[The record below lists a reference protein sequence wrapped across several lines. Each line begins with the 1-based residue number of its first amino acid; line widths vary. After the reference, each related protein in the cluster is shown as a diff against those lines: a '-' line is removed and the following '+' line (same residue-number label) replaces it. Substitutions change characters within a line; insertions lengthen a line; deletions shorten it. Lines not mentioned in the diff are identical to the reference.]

1 MLTNAQNEI
10 SSSIKSVIGETG
22 FAQLQTYEQTL
33 PQRTVANELQQ
44 RLSYSNTPLT
54 PAQTEQL
61 VQILATNQPARP
73 IAPQR
78 PAGGPATDGPPPN
91 RGPVAAFD
99 FPVGPPGGGRG
110 PEVGGMMMGALGA
123 VGGNIIAGILDG
135 SGRTT
140 GAPVTNAA
148 VAQAQTIL
156 APPQVA
162 TLQQIQKEQQAQ
174 QQLQQLV
181 RQTLA
186 TSQPPNPGAD
196 RPTPPAGTTPA
207 TGPAPSNPR
216 RPPGG
221 G

>member
-1 MLTNAQNEI
+1 
-10 SSSIKSVIGETG
+10 
-22 FAQLQTYEQTL
+22 
-33 PQRTVANELQQ
+33 
-44 RLSYSNTPLT
+44 
-54 PAQTEQL
+54 
-61 VQILATNQPARP
+61 
-73 IAPQR
+73 
-78 PAGGPATDGPPPN
+78 
-91 RGPVAAFD
+91 
-99 FPVGPPGGGRG
+99 
-110 PEVGGMMMGALGA
+110 MMMGARGA